1 MRSGT
6 VHLYDAEEPQPR
18 SAGPIRAASA
28 PFLLMLGAMLSRAGA
43 ICSGVGRRWLGE
55 QNTRA
60 WARALDYF
68 RGVAPATGRS
78 EDEARR
84 PGPAWERGLIRVG
97 SSIILGVIGALAAL
111 WSFLLIG
118 GALAW
123 LATHGY
129 GFYMLLGTVTLG
141 GGVGVALARRE
152 PHSAQQDN
160 LN

>member
-6 VHLYDAEEPQPR
+6 VHLYDADEVQPR
-18 SAGPIRAASA
+18 PAGPIEGACA
-28 PFLLMLGAMLSRAGA
+28 PFLLLLGAMLSRAGA

-55 QNTRA
+55 QHTRA
-60 WARALDYF
+60 WAKALDYF
-68 RGVAPATGRS
+68 RGVAPAAEGLQNEGRQ
-78 EDEARR
+78 
-84 PGPAWERGLIRVG
+84 PGPAWECGLVRVG
-97 SSIILGVIGALAAL
+97 SSIVLGVIGALAAL
-111 WSFLLIG
+111 WTFLLIG

-129 GFYMLLGTVTLG
+129 GFYLLLGTVALG